1 MYEDAVGVHPEHN
14 VIIIR
19 VLSDIQLVLRTLTN
33 YMFATVKMRLNED
46 YKINQLALH
55 LNSNTREVNKKKKRM
70 VNKNNS
76 RGSEIYAALACVGF
90 QEAKCSLNG
99 LTSRRA
105 LFSAPK

>member
-55 LNSNTREVNKKKKRM
+55 LNSNTREVNKKKKKRSIRIIAEGVRFM
-70 VNKNNS
+70 QRLPV
-76 RGSEIYAALACVGF
+76 
-90 QEAKCSLNG
+90 
-99 LTSRRA
+99 
-105 LFSAPK
+105 